1 MIFFYLAP
9 QPGFTVNINETGLQG
24 YGGYG
29 WPQPQQPSTIINVT
43 EYLYNL
49 SKESILREEVCL
61 YACVMDFFFKE
72 SCSSD
77 CNRYWQRWMSFMPS

>member
-1 MIFFYLAP
+1 MIFFYIAP
-9 QPGFTVNINETGLQG
+9 QPGFTVNINETGHQE

-61 YACVMDFFFKE
+61 YACVMNLFF
-72 SCSSD
+72 
-77 CNRYWQRWMSFMPS
+77 